1 MATSDISLHE
11 LRFPNIVALVSRTW
25 RKTIDSRLQQFDLT
39 EATWLPLL
47 YLSRLDKPVRQ
58 KELAAM
64 LSLDSSSVVRVLNNL
79 ENLELIQRT
88 PEPDDRRAKA
98 TVITEKG
105 LIVIQQVES
114 ISKQLEQEIR
124 MALNPDDFKVAR
136 SVLEN
141 LYEILIQIDIA
152 KSED

>member
-79 ENLELIQRT
+79 ENFELIQRT

-141 LYEILIQIDIA
+141 LYEILIQIDA
-152 KSED
+152 VKSED